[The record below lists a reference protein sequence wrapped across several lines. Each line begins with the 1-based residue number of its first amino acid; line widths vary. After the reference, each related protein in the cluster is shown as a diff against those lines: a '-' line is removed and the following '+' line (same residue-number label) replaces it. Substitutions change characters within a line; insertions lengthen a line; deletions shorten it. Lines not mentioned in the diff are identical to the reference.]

1 MGSGIESSSN
11 QHMKKQ
17 PIPSNG
23 QFGGASVVDSGSKM
37 SSYNNNINSCNS
49 SNNMRMSNEH
59 LLMSNHY
66 QSNMNP
72 NGASSIANVLQHQPN
87 ASSYAALAHAAAAA
101 VATQS
106 YQSGRK
112 TVSYNNPSFY
122 DTNNFA
128 NNTGESPPSYD
139 AALKQESPKP
149 LPKQYQPSP
158 MHHRSQNALNNE
170 FSSSR
175 NRLNQFNDTNQMPGA
190 YNPTPN
196 ANVQYSDVT
205 TLNKARN
212 RGPIINDVNPIQYSS
227 VSHFTLPPASNV

>member
-1 MGSGIESSSN
+1 MGSGSESSSN

-37 SSYNNNINSCNS
+37 SSYTSNNNHNSNHSNNIHMSNS
-49 SNNMRMSNEH
+49 NNNMRMSNEH

-66 QSNMNP
+66 QSSMNP
-72 NGASSIANVLQHQPN
+72 NGASSIANILQHQPN

-112 TVSYNNPSFY
+112 TMSYNNPSFY

-128 NNTGESPPSYD
+128 NVTSD
-139 AALKQESPKP
+139 ALLFALYLHAFKKIFIF
-149 LPKQYQPSP
+149 L
-158 MHHRSQNALNNE
+158 
-170 FSSSR
+170 F
-175 NRLNQFNDTNQMPGA
+175 
-190 YNPTPN
+190 
-196 ANVQYSDVT
+196 
-205 TLNKARN
+205 
-212 RGPIINDVNPIQYSS
+212 
-227 VSHFTLPPASNV
+227 